1 MTERGGSLQ
10 DRVAIV
16 TGAGQGIGRAIA
28 VRLARE
34 GAHVAAF
41 DIAADAAG
49 RTASL
54 VGGSS
59 YEVDVSDEVAVRN
72 AVAAVAAE
80 RGRID
85 VLVNNAGIYPFVPFD
100 EMTLAEWRRVL
111 ATNLDGVFL
120 CSHAVVP
127 HLRTG
132 GYGRIVNISSDTV
145 LLGVPDLTAYIA
157 SKAGVIGFTRA
168 LAHAVG
174 ADGITV
180 NAVLPGLVTSETVVG
195 TIEHL
200 FDEVVLPAQAIKRR
214 GRPEDIA
221 ECIAYLA
228 APAASF
234 VTGQSIAV
242 NGGQRFN

>member
-1 MTERGGSLQ
+1 MIDRGSLQ

-16 TGAGQGIGRAIA
+16 TGGGQGIGHAIA

-41 DIAADAAG
+41 DIAAEAAR

-54 VGGSS
+54 VGGSAH
-59 YEVDVSDEVAVRN
+59 EVDVSDEVSVRN
-72 AVAAVAAE
+72 AVAAVAAN

-100 EMTLAEWRRVL
+100 EMTHAEWRRVL

-145 LLGVPDLTAYIA
+145 MLGVPDLTAYIA

-174 ADGITV
+174 PDGITV
-180 NAVLPGLVTSETVVG
+180 NAVLPGLVTSETVIE

-200 FDEVVLPAQAIKRR
+200 FDEVVLPAQAIQRR
-214 GRPEDIA
+214 GQPEDIA
-221 ECIAYLA
+221 ECVAYLA
-228 APAASF
+228 APAAGF

-242 NGGQRFN
+242 NGGQRFT